1 MSNPTT
7 TNAWVGTLVRHGLA
21 TFAADV
27 LDAADPLPAAL
38 RAEAAGL
45 GAAGLPTAW
54 PDLLE
59 VLADAWPLTEGRL
72 GALIADLDLDPPQV
86 FVLGLA
92 GVVETSHL
100 VGLMLA
106 RLQAPAVQARP
117 TLHLTAALA
126 GALFGADAG
135 ALSGLLAHPLLRAG
149 VLRLEGEGPQPL
161 AALRLPPPF
170 WAVLSGDEAP
180 WPGCTR
186 LPLAGAALLPQR
198 LTNDL
203 PKLAALLGSGSGAD
217 GGAGGGADPT
227 PGGVDATGLVL
238 RGTPGSG
245 RSAVAA
251 ALAARLGRTAL
262 AVPLALWEQEPALAL
277 ACRYAGW
284 LPVLRPTL
292 RPGEL
297 WSVPGHADLP
307 TPVVVLVGI
316 DGAVAGAG
324 LVELDLPPLPEPERR
339 ALWTARLGDAA
350 VGAVAAHAL
359 LAGPV
364 IDGLARRARL
374 LAARAGRA
382 VTLADLAEARA
393 LLGAERLR
401 LLAQP
406 VPRRVSAEALVLA
419 PALTADLDA
428 VLRRCRRRE
437 ALWHDLGATLSATAS
452 PGVRVLLVGESGT
465 GKTLAASYLAT
476 ALGAPLYRVDLAAV
490 MNKYIGESEKNLG
503 ALLDEAAAHDVVLL
517 FDEADS
523 LFGRRSERKE
533 TGERYANMLTNFLL
547 TRIENHPGLAVLTSN
562 SRERIDPAFNRRL
575 DLILE
580 VPLPGFDE
588 RLRLWHSHLGA
599 RAPAASLCR
608 TLAAH
613 CELAGGAIRNVV
625 LTAATLT
632 DAADGPLDPVALMTA
647 LRLEYRKAGRAP
659 PTALTRLAAVGDP
672 PPDGGTP

>member
-1 MSNPTT
+1 MSPSDQPLGTR
-7 TNAWVGTLVRHGLA
+7 AWVAALVRNGVA
-21 TFAADV
+21 AFAAEALGAD
-27 LDAADPLPAAL
+27 DPLLAAL
-38 RAEAAGL
+38 RAEARTL
-45 GAAGLPTAW
+45 GAGALPSDW
-54 PDLLE
+54 PDLLDA
-59 VLADAWPLTEGRL
+59 LAAAWPLSEGRL
-72 GALIADLDLDPPQV
+72 GALLADYRLTPAEL
-86 FVLGLA
+86 FVLALA
-92 GVVETSHL
+92 GTVEESHL
-100 VGLMLA
+100 LGLVLA
-106 RLQAPAVQARP
+106 RLQAPAVQSRP
-117 TLHLTAALA
+117 TLHLTLALT
-126 GALFGADAG
+126 GALFGPDCAS
-135 ALSGLLAHPLLRAG
+135 LQGLLAHPLLRLGA
-149 VLRLEGEGPQPL
+149 LRIEGEGPLPL
-161 AALRLPPPF
+161 SVLRLPPPL
-170 WAVLSGDEAP
+170 WAVLNEAATP
-180 WPGCTR
+180 WPGCAP
-186 LPLAGAALLPQR
+186 LPEPIPGLLPR
-198 LTNDL
+198 ALDDDL
-203 PKLAALLGSGSGAD
+203 PKLAALLGARDADKGAD
-217 GGAGGGADPT
+217 CA
-227 PGGVDATGLVL
+227 GLVL

-245 RSAVAA
+245 RAAVAA
-251 ALAARLGRTAL
+251 LLAARLGSTGL
-262 AVPLALWEQEPALAL
+262 AVPVTLWEQEPALPV

-297 WSVPGHADLP
+297 WPLPGQAAAAP
-307 TPVVVLVGI
+307 PVVVLVGM
-316 DGAVAGAG
+316 DGAVGGAG

-339 ALWTARLGDAA
+339 ALWQARLANPELA
-350 VGAVAAHAL
+350 AVAAHAL

-364 IDGLARRARL
+364 IDGLAGRARL
-374 LAARAGRA
+374 LAARVGRA
-382 VTLADLAEARA
+382 VTAADVAEARA

-406 VPRRVSAEALVLA
+406 VARRVGADALVL
-419 PALTADLDA
+419 PPGLTADLDA

-437 ALWHDLGATLSATAS
+437 ALWHGLGATLTATAS

-547 TRIENHPGLAVLTSN
+547 TRIENHPGLVVLTSN

-580 VPLPGFDE
+580 VPLPGFAE
-588 RLRLWHSHLGA
+588 RLRLWASHLGA
-599 RAPAASLCR
+599 RAPDETLCR

-613 CELAGGAIRNVV
+613 CELAGGAVRNIV

-632 DAADGPLDPVALMTA
+632 GADDGPLGTAALLTA
-647 LRLEYRKAGRAP
+647 LRLEYRKAGRAL
-659 PTALTRLAAVGDP
+659 PTALERLAAAVEVPPGRADP
-672 PPDGGTP
+672 

>member
-1 MSNPTT
+1 MSPPRQPPGTR
-7 TNAWVGTLVRHGLA
+7 AWVAALVHHGVA
-21 TFAADV
+21 AFAADT
-27 LDAADPLPAAL
+27 LGADDPLLAAL
-38 RAEAAGL
+38 RAETL
-45 GAAGLPTAW
+45 IHGAAALPGDW
-54 PDLLE
+54 PDLIE
-59 VLADAWPLTEGRL
+59 ALAAAWPLTEGRL
-72 GALIADLDLDPPQV
+72 GALLADYQLTPAEL

-92 GVVETSHL
+92 GTVEESHL
-100 VGLMLA
+100 LGLVLA
-106 RLQAPAVQARP
+106 RLQAPAAQSRP
-117 TLHLTAALA
+117 TLHLTLALTA
-126 GALFGADAG
+126 ALFGPEARS
-135 ALSGLLAHPLLRAG
+135 LQGLLAHPLLRVGA
-149 VLRLEGEGPQPL
+149 LRVDGDGPLPL
-161 AALRLPPPF
+161 ATLGVPPPL
-170 WAVLSGDEAP
+170 WAVLSGTATP
-180 WPGCTR
+180 WPGCAPILR
-186 LPLAGAALLPQR
+186 PVPGLLPR
-198 LTNDL
+198 ALDREL
-203 PKLAALLGSGSGAD
+203 PKLAALLGGSDAD
-217 GGAGGGADPT
+217 T
-227 PGGVDATGLVL
+227 ATECAGLVL

-245 RSAVAA
+245 RAAVAA
-251 ALAARLGRTAL
+251 LLAARLGRVAL
-262 AVPLALWEQEPALAL
+262 AVPVALWEQEPALAV

-297 WSVPGHADLP
+297 WPLPGQAAAAP
-307 TPVVVLVGI
+307 SVVVLVGM
-316 DGAVAGAG
+316 DGAVGGAG

-339 ALWTARLGDAA
+339 ILWQARLGDPELA
-350 VGAVAAHAL
+350 AVAAHAL

-364 IDGLARRARL
+364 IEALAGRARL
-374 LAARAGRA
+374 LAARAGRT
-382 VTLADLAEARA
+382 VSLGDVADARA

-406 VPRRVSAEALVLA
+406 VARRVGADALVL
-419 PALTADLDA
+419 PPGLTADLDV

-437 ALWHDLGATLSATAS
+437 ALWRGLGATLTATAS

-547 TRIENHPGLAVLTSN
+547 TRIENHPGLVVLTSN

-580 VPLPGFDE
+580 VPLPGFEE
-588 RLRLWHSHLGA
+588 RRRLWASHLGT
-599 RAPAASLCR
+599 RAPAETLCR

-613 CELAGGAIRNVV
+613 CELAGGAIRNIV

-632 DAADGPLDPVALMTA
+632 AADDGPLDTAALLMA

-659 PTALTRLAAVGDP
+659 PAALERLATASDAP
-672 PPDGGTP
+672 PGRTPE